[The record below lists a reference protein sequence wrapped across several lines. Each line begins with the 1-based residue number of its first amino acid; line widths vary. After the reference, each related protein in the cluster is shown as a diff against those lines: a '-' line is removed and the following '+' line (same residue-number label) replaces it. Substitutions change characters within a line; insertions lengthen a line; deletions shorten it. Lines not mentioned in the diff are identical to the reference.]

1 MSSFSASSRFSPY
14 VLFLLRV
21 GSTPDLYPW
30 TDDVLVFIPH
40 LHVVHIQ
47 AIRIIAAAFPSHV
60 SHPLRGYGRG
70 GPVQH
75 VSSVRGSFQG
85 RARRFRSGAGAALI
99 ESGFHGSHVPGD
111 DNGPLRDGPPAP
123 FRAVRASRRRG
134 GKRPS
139 RAVVVRGDH
148 DLAHACPSAVA
159 APYAVEGGD
168 DVLHG
173 ERGGLGDR
181 RDGRLRRDC
190 DGDRHGNRLRIRL
203 GVRERPRTLV
213 RIVVPVIPAASKTA
227 ASVHAPASP
236 PAAADEDVPST
247 ASDEVVGDTAVEAAA
262 SGGSASDASAADAN
276 RARASEST
284 ATASAA
290 TNAAATTAA
299 ATTAA
304 TLEEFSAATG
314 GIRSGLRVGLRVKR
328 INEDCYLL
336 KHG

>member
-1 MSSFSASSRFSPY
+1 
-14 VLFLLRV
+14 
-21 GSTPDLYPW
+21 
-30 TDDVLVFIPH
+30 
-40 LHVVHIQ
+40 
-47 AIRIIAAAFPSHV
+47 
-60 SHPLRGYGRG
+60 
-70 GPVQH
+70 
-75 VSSVRGSFQG
+75 
-85 RARRFRSGAGAALI
+85 
-99 ESGFHGSHVPGD
+99 
-111 DNGPLRDGPPAP
+111 
-123 FRAVRASRRRG
+123 
-134 GKRPS
+134 
-139 RAVVVRGDH
+139 
-148 DLAHACPSAVA
+148 
-159 APYAVEGGD
+159 
-168 DVLHG
+168 
-173 ERGGLGDR
+173 
-181 RDGRLRRDC
+181 
-190 DGDRHGNRLRIRL
+190 
-203 GVRERPRTLV
+203 LV

-304 TLEEFSAATG
+304 ATTAATLEEFSAATG
-314 GIRSGLRVGLRVKR
+314 GIRPGLRVGFRVKR

>member
-1 MSSFSASSRFSPY
+1 
-14 VLFLLRV
+14 
-21 GSTPDLYPW
+21 
-30 TDDVLVFIPH
+30 
-40 LHVVHIQ
+40 
-47 AIRIIAAAFPSHV
+47 
-60 SHPLRGYGRG
+60 
-70 GPVQH
+70 
-75 VSSVRGSFQG
+75 
-85 RARRFRSGAGAALI
+85 
-99 ESGFHGSHVPGD
+99 
-111 DNGPLRDGPPAP
+111 
-123 FRAVRASRRRG
+123 
-134 GKRPS
+134 
-139 RAVVVRGDH
+139 
-148 DLAHACPSAVA
+148 
-159 APYAVEGGD
+159 
-168 DVLHG
+168 
-173 ERGGLGDR
+173 
-181 RDGRLRRDC
+181 
-190 DGDRHGNRLRIRL
+190 
-203 GVRERPRTLV
+203 LV

-284 ATASAA
+284 ASAA

-314 GIRSGLRVGLRVKR
+314 GIRPGLRVGLRVKR